1 MELQKLRKL
10 IATFL
15 ILPALCWAKD
25 VNLAYEYIGK
35 AVQVEGMHIWGSSPV
50 IGPDGKVHL
59 YVAQWPTNTQPNFNG
74 WYKDCEI
81 GHYVGDR
88 PEGPFEFVR
97 VAVPDQDGSFNAP
110 HNPTITQI
118 DGKYVLCFIVN
129 ENNKLKTQRIIMYV
143 ADDLNDEWRP
153 AAGAE
158 ADGTIARKS
167 TDPKDWNYTARL
179 GVSNPSLIKHKGKYM
194 LYVKSVVNKNIQA
207 KGGSYTY
214 GVMISDK
221 LEGPYRHRSMAVTPV
236 WYGIEDAYAFTMQD
250 NVYLLSR
257 DFGSKKGSHGGGLL
271 WESKND
277 GLFFNKGNVRRSF
290 EHLTHYI
297 GKEAFNEATV
307 YRGDLTGRLERP
319 QILSIDGEPAYVYLA
334 TGTNDTPGHGSCSH
348 VFRLKVR

>member
-1 MELQKLRKL
+1 MNRFLFLALLPILCFAQKQS
-10 IATFL
+10 F
-15 ILPALCWAKD
+15 D
-25 VNLAYEYIGK
+25 FEYIGP
-35 AVQVEGMHIWGSSPV
+35 AVEQEGLHVWGSSPV

-59 YVAQWPTNTQPNFNG
+59 YVAQWPIDTRPNFNG

-81 GHYVGDR
+81 AHYVGDQ

-97 VAVPDQDGSFNAP
+97 VAVPDQDGSFNSP
-110 HNPTITQI
+110 HNPTIQHI

-129 ENNKLKTQRIIMYV
+129 EDDKLKTQRIIMYV

-167 TDPKDWNYTARL
+167 TNPDDWNYTARL

-194 LYVKSVVNKNIQA
+194 LYVKSVVNKNTEA

-214 GVMISDK
+214 GVMLSDK
-221 LEGPYRHRSMAVTPV
+221 LEGPYEHRSMSVTPV
-236 WYGIEDAYAFTMQD
+236 WYGIEDAYAFTMNDQ
-250 NVYLLSR
+250 VFLLSR

-271 WESKND
+271 WESVND
-277 GLFFNKGNVRRSF
+277 GLFFNKSRVSRSF

-297 GKEAFNEATV
+297 GAEAHKDAKV
-307 YRGDLTGRLERP
+307 HRGDKTGRLERP
-319 QILSIDGEPAYVYLA
+319 QILMIDGEPAYVYLA
-334 TGTNDTPGHGSCSH
+334 TGTNPNDGYGSRSH
-348 VFRLKVR
+348 VFKMKKK